1 MTQKKNRIR
10 LLALAAAALLACASV
25 AGCSPKQGDS
35 SSTPS
40 STTSSAD
47 PADGTSSGES
57 GNEEG
62 ILPEGGWT
70 ALPTAADM
78 EGKEAGTL
86 VTTYKPK
93 YATGFSVEYYAGGAK
108 IIATDIKATASTGA
122 YAQRVLLLPE
132 GATEPKDAKWDHKI
146 DGNVERVVTLASSHA
161 GHFSNLDSVSV
172 IKGTSIKDTSC
183 FIPALKTALENGE
196 AQYVGSS
203 SKVDKELVASL
214 QPQVVFVGGMQS
226 DVDLATKLEESG
238 IFCFYFGDFA
248 ETHYMGRAQWIELIG
263 AFIGKEQQ
271 AQDFM
276 KNNESGINEIIRR
289 TLKIEKK
296 PSVLWFTHSSQAPHW
311 NVRTSEDYVNSIV
324 SAVGGQMLYPEGS
337 TKNSVSLSNEDF
349 LPLMLKADR
358 IVFGVSLNSYASA
371 KDITYFN
378 KEGQIDFSQA
388 PAFAADNCYVVGYDW
403 AQDTANALSIIS
415 ATAAALYPEEFT
427 DVEAEKVIKFKV

>member
-1 MTQKKNRIR
+1 MNQGKKSIR
-10 LLALAAAALLACASV
+10 LLALAAAIIMTGVSA
-25 AGCSPKQGDS
+25 AGCSPKGSGTSVPSGS
-35 SSTPS
+35 SSTG
-40 STTSSAD
+40 SSAD
-47 PADGTSSGES
+47 NSSGTSGE
-57 GNEEG
+57 EDAL
-62 ILPEGGWT
+62 LPEGGWA

-78 EGKEAGTL
+78 EGKEAGAL
-86 VTTYKPK
+86 VATYKPK

-132 GATEPKDAKWDHKI
+132 GAAEPKDTEWDHKI

-226 DVDLATKLEESG
+226 DVDLASKLEESG
-238 IFCFYFGDFA
+238 IYCFYFGDFA

-276 KNNESGINEIIRR
+276 KNNEAGINDIIRR

-311 NVRTSEDYVNSIV
+311 NVRTSADYVNSIV
-324 SAVGGQMLYPEGS
+324 SAVGGQMLFPEGS

-371 KDITYFN
+371 KDMTYFN

-415 ATAAALYPEEFT
+415 ATAAALYPDEFK
-427 DVEAEKVIKFKV
+427 DVDAEKVIKFKVA